1 MISCGRKAGCLLQVS
16 DEASDDPIALKDV
29 QIPVDMLAC
38 LEACWAASGPG
49 GAIRH
54 ALYKHPK
61 DWVDLVRQVLRLDIR
76 SLHQRTSMQGK
87 EEGTRSSAVTET
99 CVAQKEKTEHE
110 QTSESAEGISEGGQS
125 QTPKQVGAQ
134 EHANSQKQSPAPA
147 AKVHEAHMCDSST
160 GKYSVTLHG
169 VTISYDIL
177 PESIVLIRG
186 ASVG

>member
-1 MISCGRKAGCLLQVS
+1 MS

-29 QIPVDMLAC
+29 QIRDDMLAR

-54 ALYKHPK
+54 ALYKHPE
-61 DWVDLVRQVLRLDIR
+61 DWVGLVRQVLRLDIR

-87 EEGTRSSAVTET
+87 QGGTRSSAFTET
-99 CVAQKEKTEHE
+99 SVALKENAEHQ
-110 QTSESAEGISEGGQS
+110 QTSDSADGLSEGAQS
-125 QTPKQVGAQ
+125 QTPKHAGAQ
-134 EHANSQKQSPAPA
+134 DHLDFQRQPSAPV
-147 AKVHEAHMCDSST
+147 AKLPEGLTCVSST

-177 PESIVLIRG
+177 PERTVLVRG
-186 ASVG
+186 AYVG